1 MTEAAQRYLD
11 DFRVGERFDAPP
23 ITLGA
28 EHFRMFADM
37 TGDDHPIHYDAEY
50 ARGLGLEAPIVHG
63 LLLVATTAFGA
74 APAAHSVHEAMIAM
88 LGTEARFRKP
98 VFAGDTLR
106 RSFEVAGVEPKDESR
121 GILRLALS
129 LHNQREELVL
139 EGEHVIMLRRRRDG
153 RPDRNRR
160 SPP

>member
-1 MTEAAQRYLD
+1 MTAAAQRYLD
-11 DFRVGERFDAPP
+11 DFRLGERFQAPP

-50 ARGLGLEAPIVHG
+50 ARGQGLKAPIVHG

-74 APAAHSVHEAMIAM
+74 AATSRLVHESMIAM

-98 VFAGDTLR
+98 VFAGDTLN
-106 RSFEVAGVEPKDESR
+106 RSFEVTGVEPKDESR

-129 LHNQREELVL
+129 LHNQRDELVL
-139 EGEHVIMLRRRRDG
+139 EGEHVIMLRRRRG
-153 RPDRNRR
+153 A
-160 SPP
+160 SP